1 MQVNKPFLMV
11 IALLLLLYS
20 CNRNY
25 VPRRDN
31 IPVVTLSSNTKTVKS
46 APAAATAPATG
57 TRTMVKRAVPV
68 KTSVPQVIWV
78 NDKVAK
84 KNFDGRLYYDLE
96 GRRYWKN
103 YADGKYYLFNR
114 AMYNN
119 SAFKPR

>member
-1 MQVNKPFLMV
+1 MQVKKTLLAAV
-11 IALLLLLYS
+11 VAVLLLNN

-25 VPRRDN
+25 VPKRDN
-31 IPVVTLSSNTKTVKS
+31 IPVVTLNSNTKAVK
-46 APAAATAPATG
+46 PAAATSTATG
-57 TRTMVKRAVPV
+57 TRAMVKRAAPV
-68 KTSVPQVIWV
+68 KATVPQVIWV

-84 KNFDGRLYYDLE
+84 RNFDGRLYYDLE

-103 YADGKYYLFNR
+103 YVDGKYYLFNR